1 VVTIVLVSKDS
12 PCYRTELCH
21 NNLWVMMRFLGL
33 AVTLGFIF
41 IGWRIQQSILNP
53 LISMKKRQ
61 VIMNKMKRKNEYSVK
76 PKEKFNES
84 RISENNY
91 HQSNS
96 DNTNER
102 YSYVSEY
109 RDVMDSDVSDNI
121 ELKIKMKK

>member
-1 VVTIVLVSKDS
+1 
-12 PCYRTELCH
+12 
-21 NNLWVMMRFLGL
+21 MMRFLGL

-61 VIMNKMKRKNEYSVK
+61 LIMNKMKRKNEYSVK
-76 PKEKFNES
+76 PKERFNES

-91 HQSNS
+91 PQSNS

-102 YSYVSEY
+102 YSYVSDN
-109 RDVMDSDVSDNI
+109 RDVMDSDVSDII